1 MIILRVLHAPY
12 TPSARFIIL
21 KELRRKCLKR
31 VCQLFMIMQFGVR
44 NLSLKY

>member
-21 KELRRKCLKR
+21 KELRR
-31 VCQLFMIMQFGVR
+31 
-44 NLSLKY
+44 